1 MTCLLVDDEP
11 LARQGLHLLI
21 DSTPLLTVVGEAESA
36 DQAAAFLSRQAVD
49 VLFLDI
55 DMPGVSGLTLLKTL
69 PRQPITILT
78 TAYPQ
83 FALDGYE
90 LDVTDYL
97 LKPIRLDRFLKAVQK
112 ATWQYQLQ
120 QKEPVGRVPLDEPP
134 TMLFVKTGRSYVP
147 VQLAD
152 VQYIEGLKDY
162 VSIHTATDRLITAL
176 TLKHLEGTLP
186 PAQFR
191 RVNKSCIINLTHLQ
205 RVENDLLVVG
215 GRELTLSDSY
225 RAAFFQDVI
234 KGRQLGDL
242 S

>member
-1 MTCLLVDDEP
+1 MTCLIVDDEP
-11 LARQGLHLLI
+11 LARQGLHLLLAN
-21 DSTPLLTVVGEAESA
+21 TPLLTAVGEAESA
-36 DQAAAFLSRQAVD
+36 SQAATFLSRQPVD
-49 VLFLDI
+49 MLFLDI

-69 PRQPITILT
+69 PRPPITILT

-90 LDVTDYL
+90 LNVTDYL

-112 ATWQYQLQ
+112 AIHQYQLQ
-120 QKEPVGRVPLDEPP
+120 QNVSAGESV
-134 TMLFVKTGRSYVP
+134 TLFVKTGRSYIP

-152 VQYIEGLKDY
+152 IQYIEGLKDY
-162 VSIHTATDRLITAL
+162 VLIHTTTERLVTAL
-176 TLKHLEGTLP
+176 TLKHLESTLP
-186 PAQFR
+186 ATHFR
-191 RVNKSCIINLTHLQ
+191 RINKSCIINLTHLQ

-215 GRELTLSDSY
+215 GRELTLGDSY

-234 KGRQLGDL
+234 QGRKLGDL